1 MNKDIVLLLT
11 ATVQPQVDFM
21 TISNG
26 QERKRK
32 RQRIPDYIKQKYHK

>member
-26 QERKRK
+26 QERKR
-32 RQRIPDYIKQKYHK
+32 QRIPDYIKQKYHK